1 MNYDV
6 IVVGAG
12 ITGAATAYYLK
23 MAGLDRVL
31 LVERETPAAGGT
43 GKSAAIVR
51 QHYSN
56 PLASRLTKDS
66 IQILR
71 DMPDTLGASGG
82 FVQSGWRMLVPENML
97 ASARENVKMQQSIGI
112 ATEMKEGQEAT
123 NDLPWLNADG
133 VAAVVYEPDGGYADP
148 VLATEAFV
156 SAFSRAGG
164 TFLPRTTVVKLL
176 GTSSAVMGVE
186 TAKGPIHAGAVV
198 NAAGPWA
205 APLSASIG
213 IDMPMRVVREQD
225 TVWEARGGRPLPDG
239 SLSNAVDAIYLR
251 PLGENRFIVGRGFPK
266 EYFDV
271 DPNAYEQ
278 DADESFVQ
286 DVYTRLVHRIPPMQG
301 ARRIDAYAALYDV
314 TPDWY
319 PFVGPRT
326 GVQGYCDA
334 CGGSGHGFKLAPAI
348 GHDLAGW
355 IVTGS
360 APADFHQLSHDRL
373 AAGKLFVQK
382 YGGNRG

>member
-23 MAGLDRVL
+23 AAGLDRVL
-31 LVERETPAAGGT
+31 LIERASPAAGGT
-43 GKSAAIVR
+43 GKSAAIIR

-66 IQILR
+66 IAILR
-71 DMPDTLGASGG
+71 NMPDQLGASGG
-82 FVQSGWRMLVPENML
+82 FVQSGWRMLVPQDML

-112 ATEMKEGQEAT
+112 ATEITEGEKAT
-123 NDLPWLNADG
+123 RDLPWLNGDG
-133 VAAVVYEPDGGYADP
+133 VIAVVYEPDGGYADP

-156 SAFSRAGG
+156 TAFSRDGG
-164 TFLPRTTVVKLL
+164 TFLPGTGVTRLL
-176 GTSSAVMGVE
+176 GEAHHVTGIE
-186 TAKGPIHAGAVV
+186 TAERPIHAGAVV

-205 APLSASIG
+205 APLSSSVG
-213 IDMPMRVVREQD
+213 IELPMRVVREQD
-225 TVWEARGGRPLPDG
+225 TVWEARGGRPLPEG

-251 PLGENRFIVGRGFPK
+251 PLGGNRFIVGRGFPK
-266 EYFDV
+266 EYHDV
-271 DPNAYEQ
+271 DPNNFDEG
-278 DADESFVQ
+278 ADESFVE
-286 DVYTRLVHRIPPMQG
+286 DVYARLVHRIPSMQG

-326 GVQGYCDA
+326 GVKGYYDA
-334 CGGSGHGFKLAPAI
+334 SGGSGHGFKLAPAI
-348 GHDLAGW
+348 GRHLANW
-355 IVTGS
+355 IAHGT
-360 APADFHQLSHDRL
+360 APSDFRQLSHDRL
-373 AAGKLFVQK
+373 ALGQLFAQK